1 MKYTLEHSGCK
12 CGNGTGTTTT
22 SHPGQTTS
30 STTNS
35 GFTKSTTAKTP
46 TSSGKR
52 NFILGVLVSQQYT
65 RNVAID

>member
-35 GFTKSTTAKTP
+35 GVTKSTTAKTP
-46 TSSGKR
+46 TSSGR
-52 NFILGVLVSQQYT
+52 CNLFFESLQVSSYKS
-65 RNVAID
+65 D